1 MSEYQPKMY
10 IFINSDLEM
19 SSGKIASQCCHV
31 THVIVDELVRDGY
44 ESFPASDD
52 YKMYLLWNKHCTK
65 IILKASNEQLL
76 ELMKHKSARAFYDN
90 GKTTQ
95 VESGSLTVVG
105 FFPSCNLEELVKE
118 YKLL

>member
-1 MSEYQPKMY
+1 MDHHPKMY
-10 IFINSDLEM
+10 IFVNSDLEM
-19 SSGKIASQCCHV
+19 SIGKIASQCCHI

-44 ESFPASDD
+44 ESFPASDE
-52 YKMYLLWNKHCTK
+52 YKTYLLWNKHCTK
-65 IILKASNEQLL
+65 VVLKATNSQLL
-76 ELMKHKSARAFYDN
+76 ELMKMKDARAFYDN

-105 FFPSCNLEELVKE
+105 FFPSSNLEDLVKD